1 MTSIS
6 DSSAVREKRV
16 LPQHQAAL
24 TLIQRHVGSPDVED
38 YSWLDLA
45 CGRGQIIA
53 YLEDNLSSAA
63 RSKISFHAYDVD
75 QRYGRET
82 RRIASGLGFRSFG
95 LDIGELANFNRLLDA
110 KLRFDFISL
119 TNTVHELTPRAIAQL
134 LLDSVARLKPTGTL
148 FVYDM
153 ERIEPPELG
162 AVPWNQDGIRN
173 VLFTLLD
180 ALGAA
185 HYRPEVSRWQHSRI
199 SGWNLQLDRHHL
211 KLDDN
216 ELAQA
221 APRAVGVTSSKIADL
236 MRDRLSA
243 CTKALRALTEFGSET
258 ANEEAD
264 KVRLLHEF
272 WAVTLA
278 LAGTE

>member
-16 LPQHQAAL
+16 LSQHQAAL
-24 TLIQRHVGSPDVED
+24 TLIQGRVGSPELEN

-53 YLEDNLSSAA
+53 HLEDNLTEGA
-63 RSKISFHAYDVD
+63 RGKILFYAYDVD

-82 RRIASGLGFRSFG
+82 RRIASGLGFKSFG
-95 LDIGELANFNRLLDA
+95 LGIGELSNFNQLVDP
-110 KLRFDFISL
+110 KLKFDFISL
-119 TNTVHELTPRAIAQL
+119 TNTVHELIPRSIAQVM
-134 LLDSVARLKPTGTL
+134 LDSVARLKPTGTL

-162 AVPWNQDGIRN
+162 AIPWNRDEIR
-173 VLFTLLD
+173 VILFTLLD
-180 ALGAA
+180 ALSSAR
-185 HYRPEVSRWQHSRI
+185 YRPEVSRWQHSRI
-199 SGWNLQLDRHHL
+199 SGWNLQLDRNYI

-216 ELAQA
+216 GLAA
-221 APRAVGVTSSKIADL
+221 ATAKAIEVTSSKIMEL
-236 MRDRLSA
+236 MRTRLSA
-243 CTKALRALTEFGSET
+243 CTKALMALTEFDAET
-258 ANEEAD
+258 ADEEAD

-272 WAVTLA
+272 WALTRA
-278 LAGTE
+278 LGGAE